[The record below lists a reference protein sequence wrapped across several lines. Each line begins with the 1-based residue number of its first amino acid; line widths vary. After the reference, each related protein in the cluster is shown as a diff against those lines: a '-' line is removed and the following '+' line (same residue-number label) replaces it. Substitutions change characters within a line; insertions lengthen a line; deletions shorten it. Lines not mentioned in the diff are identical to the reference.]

1 MCPQPTSEGINNLG
15 CFLDKMKWHEMKR
28 GSKLM
33 MTWVTIV
40 PEHEVSDAAEIFYPL
55 PLLLRSIAFR
65 KSLTCFMQR
74 LTVWLG
80 KLFSCH
86 WNSSSCSQ
94 PWCHL
99 PCWYPTA
106 SGLCLSST
114 YWAIGVVQLLVK
126 IMHLDILP
134 RGMNCIVSL
143 SYGKSCFFSV
153 KQLFNSVKE

>member
-65 KSLTCFMQR
+65 KSLTCFMQM
-74 LTVWLG
+74 LTV
-80 KLFSCH
+80 
-86 WNSSSCSQ
+86 
-94 PWCHL
+94 
-99 PCWYPTA
+99 
-106 SGLCLSST
+106 
-114 YWAIGVVQLLVK
+114 
-126 IMHLDILP
+126 
-134 RGMNCIVSL
+134 
-143 SYGKSCFFSV
+143 
-153 KQLFNSVKE
+153 